1 LFDAR
6 RRQGLTVI
14 GVRVVGA
21 GLALVAQILAARM
34 IGPEDFGRY
43 SLLLVWL
50 LLMGHGA
57 TVGTNQLIC
66 RFLSQYLEAGERHA
80 AAGLLRAVFGVV
92 ACLAGSLALGAIGML
107 WLNPFGFDGA
117 MVALGM
123 IAFMAAPL
131 LTLQDY
137 LEAIARGMD
146 KPTLG
151 IAPAYVMRHLGL
163 IVGLVGLLAMGE
175 SADAFTVM
183 TLTIAGLAASCL
195 LQYVLIR
202 SHLKEA
208 LQGASP
214 AFGERRKWLRAALP
228 IALVDAAEVLFL
240 NADVLIL
247 GLFLPPELVAFY
259 FAATRLAQVLG
270 YVPYGVSAVTAQRFA
285 ALSARGDRA
294 GLQTMVRQ
302 AAVISSTLTAISA
315 MALSILAAPL
325 LGLFG
330 EGFEAA
336 ALVVPLLCLGTVI
349 RCLLGPGEDVL
360 TMLGEERACS
370 LSFMMALA
378 LNIALSFAL
387 VPLIGLYGAAIAT
400 AVSITMRSGLMA
412 YFGYR
417 RLGIILPVGIPDSF
431 GTAALKG
438 NPS

>member
-1 LFDAR
+1 MR
-6 RRQGLTVI
+6 VI
-14 GVRVVGA
+14 GA

-66 RFLSQYLEAGERHA
+66 RFLAQYLEAGERHA
-80 AAGLLRAVFGVV
+80 AAGLLRAVFSVV
-92 ACLAGSLALGAIGML
+92 ACLAGSLALGAIAVL
-107 WLNPFGFDGA
+107 WLNPFGFDTA

-195 LQYVLIR
+195 IQYVLIR
-202 SHLKEA
+202 SHLNEA
-208 LQGASP
+208 LQGAAPS
-214 AFGERRKWLRAALP
+214 FGERRKWLRAAMP

-285 ALSARGDRA
+285 ALSATGDRV
-294 GLQTMVRQ
+294 GLQAMVRQ
-302 AAVISSTLTAISA
+302 AAVISSTLTAIGA
-315 MALSILAAPL
+315 LVLSILAAPL
-325 LGLFG
+325 LSLFG
-330 EGFEAA
+330 DGFEAA

-378 LNIALSFAL
+378 LNIALSFAF

-400 AVSITMRSGLMA
+400 AVSITMRSALMA

-417 RLGIILPVGIPDSF
+417 RLGIILPVGIPDSI